1 MQNDPPQSGHSAG
14 DAAPGLFVPDIL
26 LASQQGGPGVPH
38 SPSRRLVGAV
48 LERALLDVVGPT
60 ARGAERADAL
70 AWFRSDDDAPF
81 SFLWIAHHLGI
92 DADWLRSRIEAR
104 LHSAA
109 DPSVPS
115 SAASTPGADG
125 RRAA

>member
-1 MQNDPPQSGHSAG
+1 MQDDPSQSGHSAG
-14 DAAPGLFVPDIL
+14 NAAPGLFAPDLL
-26 LASQQGGPGVPH
+26 LASQQGGPGIAD

-48 LERALLDVVGPT
+48 LERALLDLVNPS
-60 ARGAERADAL
+60 ARAERDGAL

-104 LHSAA
+104 QPPAVAPPAPTAA
-109 DPSVPS
+109 P
-115 SAASTPGADG
+115 ADG